1 MVRQYRP
8 LGSPVREYNN
18 APYSLSA
25 ADCGNCNA
33 FAMDEQDEFKMK
45 LEGVSGNNL
54 KVPSG
59 TAVQPVPKP
68 ALRDPEKWFSNGH
81 PESAG
86 YQTNSNGPGTSPKIV
101 LYSHDTFGMGNIR
114 RTLLLSQEFINE
126 YPGASILIITGSP
139 MIHAFRIP
147 KGIDYIKLPCL
158 DRLEAEQ
165 YAPRYLSSCAEE
177 VKQTRE
183 AILKESVLRF
193 NPDLMV
199 IDKRAAGVD
208 GELLPTLHALRQNS
222 RHTKLVLGVRD
233 ILDEPER
240 TRKVLASNG
249 SFDVISQFYDEVW
262 IYGSKLI
269 FDTAKEYGFPE
280 SIVRKTFY
288 CGYLKRPT
296 ISTGRKEGPP
306 RVLITTGGGGD
317 GSDIIEAYLA
327 GLSTLPRNVALRTT
341 VIFGPQ
347 MPERYRLELL
357 RRFDYMADVEFLEF
371 EADITNRYA
380 ESDVVVSQAGYNTV
394 CELLSFSR
402 RAILIPRSEP
412 VREQL
417 IRARLMAA
425 LDFFKIIEPQNLT
438 PKTLI
443 SNILEALN
451 SSSRISA
458 TLDLDGLPVIRE
470 RVCALLSCS
479 RRAA

>member
-1 MVRQYRP
+1 M
-8 LGSPVREYNN
+8 
-18 APYSLSA
+18 
-25 ADCGNCNA
+25 
-33 FAMDEQDEFKMK
+33 MMK
-45 LEGVSGNNL
+45 FEDVSGKN
-54 KVPSG
+54 SQ
-59 TAVQPVPKP
+59 AFSEASAQPAPKP
-68 ALRDPEKWFSNGH
+68 ALQDPGSWFSNGH
-81 PESAG
+81 PASARRDNHLSVSG
-86 YQTNSNGPGTSPKIV
+86 SSPKIV

-114 RTLLLSQEFINE
+114 RTLLLSQEFITD
-126 YPGASILIITGSP
+126 YPGASILILTGSP

-158 DRLEAEQ
+158 DRPEAEN
-165 YAPRYLSSCAEE
+165 YAPRYLSGCPEE
-177 VKQTRE
+177 VRDTRE

-208 GELLPTLHALRQNS
+208 GELMPTLHALRQNG

-240 TRKVLASNG
+240 TRRVLASNG
-249 SFDVISQFYDEVW
+249 SFDVIDDFYDEVW
-262 IYGSKLI
+262 IYGSKAI
-269 FDTAKEYGFPE
+269 FDTAKEYAFPE
-280 SIVRKTFY
+280 SVVRKTFY

-296 ISTGRKEGPP
+296 ISVQRTEGPP
-306 RVLITTGGGGD
+306 RILVTTGGGGD
-317 GSDIIEAYLA
+317 GSELIEAYLS
-327 GLSTLPRNVALRTT
+327 GLSGLPRNVALRTT

-347 MPERYRLELL
+347 MPQTRRAEFL
-357 RRFDYMADVEFLEF
+357 RRFDYLADVNFLEF

-402 RAILIPRSEP
+402 RAILVPRSEP

-425 LDFFKIIEPQNLT
+425 RGFFEFIEPQRLT
-438 PKTLI
+438 PETLI
-443 SNILEALN
+443 SRVLEALN
-451 SSSRISA
+451 SSSRASA

-470 RVCALLSCS
+470 RVRTLLGCW

>member
-1 MVRQYRP
+1 
-8 LGSPVREYNN
+8 
-18 APYSLSA
+18 
-25 ADCGNCNA
+25 
-33 FAMDEQDEFKMK
+33 MDEQDEFKMK
-45 LEGVSGNNL
+45 LEDVSGNNL
-54 KVPSG
+54 RAPSG
-59 TAVQPVPKP
+59 TAVQPAPKP
-68 ALRDPEKWFSNGH
+68 ARRDPEKWFSNGH
-81 PESAG
+81 LESSG

-114 RTLLLSQEFINE
+114 RTLLLSQEFISE
-126 YPGASILIITGSP
+126 YPAASILIITGSP

-199 IDKRAAGVD
+199 VDKRAAGVD
-208 GELLPTLHALRQNS
+208 GELLPTLEALRQNG
-222 RHTKLVLGVRD
+222 RNTKLVLGVRD

-262 IYGSKLI
+262 IYGSKSI
-269 FDTAKEYGFPE
+269 FDTAKEYGFTE

-347 MPERYRLELL
+347 MPERRRLELL

-402 RAILIPRSEP
+402 RAILVPRSEP

-425 LDFFKIIEPQNLT
+425 LGFFEIIEPQNLT

-451 SSSRISA
+451 SSSRVSA

-470 RVCALLSCS
+470 RVRALLNCQ